1 VRYET
6 AAAFRRALTDH
17 LNNRSRREGV
27 PVSRLQRQ
35 VTFERFLARL
45 FRGEGQRWVLK
56 GGYALELRLSGTA
69 RATRDLD
76 LNVPP
81 PAAPDLVDE
90 LQGAAELDMG
100 DFFEFT
106 VSAPA
111 SRGHLAGPPMG
122 GYRFSVEAR
131 LDGRRFDRFPLDVGQ
146 GDVTVREPDRV
157 RGQVDLSF
165 AGLATP
171 DFAVYPLED
180 HFAEKLHAYTTPREH
195 PSRVKDLVDML
206 LLIEFGLGA
215 TDLLRRSIEAT
226 FDRYGRHA
234 LPPVLTTPPPGWQE
248 AFEALAIETD
258 LPERDLDEAYLRLQ
272 AFLAGRAG

>member
-1 VRYET
+1 MRYET

-17 LNNRSRREGV
+17 LNNRARREGV
-27 PVSRLQRQ
+27 PVGRLQKQ
-35 VTFERFLARL
+35 LTFERFLARL
-45 FRGEGQRWVLK
+45 FRDDEPRWVLK
-56 GGYALELRLSGTA
+56 GGYALELRLSGAA

-81 PAAPDLVDE
+81 PAAPDLLDE
-90 LQGAAELDMG
+90 LRAAVEVDMG

-106 VSAPA
+106 VSATA
-111 SRGHLAGPPMG
+111 AGGRLAGPPLG

-131 LDGRRFDRFPLDVGQ
+131 LDGRRFERFPLDVGQ

-157 RGQVDLSF
+157 RGQVDLAF

-171 DFAVYPLED
+171 TCAVYPLED
-180 HFAEKLHAYTTPREH
+180 HFAEKLHAYTTPREN

-206 LLIEFGLGA
+206 LLIELGLGA

-234 LPPVLTTPPPGWQE
+234 FPQALPTPPAGWRE
-248 AFEALAIETD
+248 AFGQLAVEVG
-258 LPERDLDEAYLRLQ
+258 LPERDLDAAFQRLQ
-272 AFLAGRAG
+272 VFLASSVW